1 MGFLEQGDTSDH
13 RSKTRSQCSTANGTG
28 SWKTVSWFASRLGT
42 SDEILLRG
50 KVPRK
55 EASAMPNLD
64 ILKRRIARVAA
75 RVIPG
80 CQVVFEATP
89 FAWVR
94 FRIEDRSGQTIAG
107 PSADFHAEEIADWT
121 DQELRDVLTALT
133 RFPQTE
139 S

>member
-1 MGFLEQGDTSDH
+1 MFDSKRTRLLESSKLFHVTPGDQRRD
-13 RSKTRSQCSTANGTG
+13 
-28 SWKTVSWFASRLGT
+28 FASRQ
-42 SDEILLRG
+42 
-50 KVPRK
+50 VPSK

-75 RVIPG
+75 RVLPG

-121 DQELRDVLTALT
+121 DQELRDVL
-133 RFPQTE
+133 
-139 S
+139 